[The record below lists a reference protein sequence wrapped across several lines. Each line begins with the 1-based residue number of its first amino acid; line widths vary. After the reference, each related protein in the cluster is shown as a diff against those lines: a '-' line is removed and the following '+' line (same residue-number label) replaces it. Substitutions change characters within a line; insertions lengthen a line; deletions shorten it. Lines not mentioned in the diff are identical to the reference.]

1 MFEAAFMQLALLASI
16 AAGTALS
23 IVGMYLTI
31 RRVAFMGLVLA
42 SASTV
47 GAAAAQM
54 IGWSGDAEAVMAVAA
69 AVATALALG
78 SMPVPRRISAESI
91 TGWAYAAA
99 SSVTVLILA
108 GTAAGDTDTLHLL
121 YGNVL
126 AVSPGHVRGLVVLA
140 LAVTAVQWLFGPRL
154 LLVTFD
160 AEGAQVAGVHP
171 QAWSLGLNLLIGVT
185 VAMAV
190 HEVGTLLTFSLLTL
204 APTASLLL
212 TRSIRATFVMSAA
225 IGILAV
231 SGGLVAAF
239 HLDLPPGPASVA
251 ILVLSVVAAGALS
264 RRSN

>member
-1 MFEAAFMQLALLASI
+1 M
-16 AAGTALS
+16 ALS
-23 IVGMYLTI
+23 IVGVYLTI
-31 RRVAFMGLVLA
+31 RRMAFMGLVLA

-47 GAAAAQM
+47 GAAAAQL
-54 IGWSGDAEAVMAVAA
+54 IGWSGNSEAIMAVVA
-69 AVATALALG
+69 AVATSIVLG
-78 SMPVPRRISAESI
+78 AMPPPRRISAESI

-126 AVSPGHVRGLVVLA
+126 AVSSSHARGLAIMAFVV
-140 LAVTAVQWLFGPRL
+140 VAVQWLFGGRF

-160 AEGAQVAGVHP
+160 PEAAHVAGVRP

-190 HEVGTLLTFSLLTL
+190 HEVGTLLTFALLTL
-204 APTASLLL
+204 APTTALLL
-212 TRSIRATFVMSAA
+212 TRSIRATFVMSSA
-225 IGILAV
+225 IGILAP

-239 HLDLPPGPASVA
+239 RLDLPPGPASVT
-251 ILVLSVVAAGALS
+251 ILVLAVLAAGVLS
-264 RRSN
+264 RQPK